1 MMSVSHTQ
9 AISSSSGLADQ
20 PALALR
26 LRLKPKGSL
35 AGHVDGSWWPHT
47 SDASL
52 ELPALARVLA
62 VRLGGVTRIAFALNA
77 WDTAP
82 RRILAAGHLIRLEGF
97 RSQDANVVHVSG
109 PDRTRISLVVIPPDT
124 TATAAHD
131 AMLAAS
137 RRDNTD
143 RPADILAAAG
153 VLPRNRIP
161 QPRPDYDDDDE
172 ARWGTDG
179 GRVYERA

>member
-1 MMSVSHTQ
+1 MMSVPHTRT
-9 AISSSSGLADQ
+9 
-20 PALALR
+20 PASPTTPAAAQTAPAPR

-35 AGHVDGSWWPHT
+35 EGHIDGGWWPHST
-47 SDASL
+47 DMSH

-62 VRLGGVTRIAFALNA
+62 IRLGRLTRTAFSLDA

-82 RRILAAGHLIRLEGF
+82 RRIVVAGQLIRLEGF
-97 RSQDANVVHVSG
+97 RSQDEHTVHVSG
-109 PDRTRISLVVIPPDT
+109 PDRTRISLLVIPPD
-124 TATAAHD
+124 ASPTAAHQ
-131 AMLAAS
+131 AMTTAS

-153 VLPRNRIP
+153 LSPRSPIP
-161 QPRPDYDDDDE
+161 QPRPVRDDDT
-172 ARWGTDG
+172 ARWATDG